1 MNPKDQTKS
10 NLDFNNIN
18 SNYILQ
24 KIFDFLKKN
33 KFLKIAKINKVIQ
46 KRLNI
51 SINNYKE
58 YSELYTPIEIELT
71 PAKDIY
77 DKFINIPEDKKE
89 YYHIYFDD
97 SKEEIK
103 RNNLE
108 QNEKVEK
115 IKIIIDYKIKSFEGL
130 FSNCKCIST
139 INFKKFYRIN
149 VNNMSCMFSDCSE
162 LTDINLSNIITIN
175 TTTDINVCRLCE
187 IKKIKSFQLR
197 Y

>member
-1 MNPKDQTKS
+1 MDPEEQNKS

-33 KFLKIAKINKVIQ
+33 KFLKIVKINKVIQ

-103 RNNLE
+103 RNNIE
-108 QNEKVEK
+108 
-115 IKIIIDYKIKSFEGL
+115 
-130 FSNCKCIST
+130 
-139 INFKKFYRIN
+139 
-149 VNNMSCMFSDCSE
+149 
-162 LTDINLSNIITIN
+162 
-175 TTTDINVCRLCE
+175 
-187 IKKIKSFQLR
+187 
-197 Y
+197 